1 MYQLNTFNIPKI
13 RLPINGE
20 VREGDATKKLP
31 ENTMKL
37 RES

>member
-1 MYQLNTFNIPKI
+1 MYQLNTFNIPNI
-13 RLPINGE
+13 RLSINGQ
-20 VREGDATKKLP
+20 VREGGATKKLP